1 MRPEPLR
8 ERREPQDHESARG
21 GRSLSKLGDWT
32 KVELERVIARDRDAV
47 RRFVRDVD
55 DWLCSILRSGCY
67 GRIER
72 QEEDD
77 FRQDL
82 MEELVRNDYRKLRE
96 WDPLKGACLSTW
108 IGRIV
113 CYRMQDHGRC
123 YRRLP
128 VLLQDRE
135 LDALGGRMAGAGFLP
150 WFEAKEPLEAFLHKC
165 DEIDRVI
172 FEERFLHQ
180 IDVAEVADRLG
191 ATKDAVYQRECRL
204 RKRLGA
210 LLQVKLTGARKK
222 P

>member
-8 ERREPQDHESARG
+8 EHREPQDHDSARG
-21 GRSLSKLGDWT
+21 AGSPSRLGDWT
-32 KVELERVIARDRDAV
+32 KAELERVIARDREAA
-47 RRFVRDVD
+47 RRFVRDIG
-55 DWLCSILRSGCY
+55 DWLCGILRSSCY

-113 CYRMQDHGRC
+113 YYRMQDHGRC

-135 LDALGGRMAGAGFLP
+135 LDAIGGRTAGAGFLP
-150 WFEAKEPLEAFLHKC
+150 WLEAKESMEEFLREC

-172 FEERFLHQ
+172 FEERLLQ
-180 IDVAEVADRLG
+180 QKDVAEVAEKLG